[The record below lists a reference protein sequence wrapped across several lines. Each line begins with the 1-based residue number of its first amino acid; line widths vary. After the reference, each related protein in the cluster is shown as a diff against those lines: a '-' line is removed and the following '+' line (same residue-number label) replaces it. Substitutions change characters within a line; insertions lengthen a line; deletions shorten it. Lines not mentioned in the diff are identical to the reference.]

1 MTGQPEI
8 IGNGAFRL
16 LSLGSGAAETRGK
29 RCVGGAATSRR
40 SPNHAH
46 TPDRGQSQA
55 RRLDRQDAARE
66 RVCCGLRRRWRSG
79 RSHIA
84 DAAIRRR
91 RPRPQSPQ
99 DGRPRGIATFAAA
112 RLAGPGIDPD
122 GTGLVDDRVKG
133 LNFGADDYLRKPFDL
148 AELHARIKALIRRA
162 QGGGVPTITLGPLEY
177 DSVSRMFRL
186 HDEKLDL
193 RPREHAVLEVL
204 IHRTNK
210 AVSRET
216 LYNKIFA
223 MDAATTNPEAVE
235 IYVHRL
241 RKRLHDSGVTIV
253 TLLRASERIK
263 S

>member
-1 MTGQPEI
+1 MRI
-8 IGNGAFRL
+8 L
-16 LSLGSGAAETRGK
+16 LIEDSLKLADWIAKTLRASGYAVDCAADGVQGDHILLTQQFDAVVLDLNLPKMDGLE
-29 RCVGGAATSRR
+29 VL
-40 SPNHAH
+40 
-46 TPDRGQSQA
+46 
-55 RRLDRQDAARE
+55 RRLRQ
-66 RVCCGLRRRWRSG
+66 
-79 RSHIA
+79 
-84 DAAIRRR
+84 
-91 RPRPQSPQ
+91 
-99 DGRPRGIATFAAA
+99 RGSLVPVLILTV
-112 RLAGPGIDPD
+112 RGD
-122 GTGLVDDRVKG
+122 VDDRVKG

-162 QGGGVPTITLGPLEY
+162 QGGGAPTITLGPLGY

-204 IHRTNK
+204 IHRANK

-253 TLLRASERIK
+253 TLRGLGYLLEISRPAV
-263 S
+263 